1 MIRLPPRST
10 RTDTL
15 FPYTTL
21 FRSARFGDQ
30 SALVAV
36 DIGERGPHGRKIELG
51 AREIRMG
58 ADAAVADGKRMAVR
72 QHHKLM
78 RPDPVG
84 RQFPD
89 AGVAGRAIVDA
100 DDATTSLVVVFGRV
114 EQADRKRTRLN
125 SSH

>member
-1 MIRLPPRST
+1 MRISDWSSDVCSSDL
-10 RTDTL
+10 
-15 FPYTTL
+15 
-21 FRSARFGDQ
+21 
-30 SALVAV
+30 
-36 DIGERGPHGRKIELG
+36 LG

-114 EQADRKRTRLN
+114 EQDPVRSEYAVTGEQPRRRPSRRATRPAAGV
-125 SSH
+125 